1 MKTIKLILSSLIIA
15 LLFASC
21 NNAEP
26 VLPTED
32 WDSPVQSI
40 GAGNRV
46 IYEMNVRNFSKEGT
60 LAAAM
65 TQIDRLYTLGVDIIW
80 LMPIHPIG
88 VEGRSG
94 SMGSPYS
101 VKDYMSV
108 NPDYGTLEDFKNFVS
123 AAHSKGI
130 KVWMDWVPNHTAK
143 DHPWVTEH
151 PEYYAGARPYSPAG
165 WPDVYQLDMRKE
177 ATHTAMIECMQ
188 YWVEECDIDGFRFDY
203 ASSDMIST
211 SFWAS
216 ARAAIDPIKRIEWMA
231 EADFNSYDP
240 DAPKY
245 EETRQ
250 YFDFDYAWRFN
261 SQLDAFV
268 QTKNVDDLRKDCEE
282 LFNDARY
289 KESLAKMV
297 YVTNH
302 DLNADDG
309 TEFDRFSH
317 YLYNITALTFTIY
330 DMPLLYNGQE
340 VGDDQ
345 RMNLVDKQTITWGN
359 TDDKIELLI
368 KKLCRLKRTTP
379 ALTTGAQRGS
389 LYLMPTE
396 DQDKLFSFKRS
407 NGASEV
413 IVIMNFSG
421 KSVESQFAGIVPTGV
436 YRDYLDGGDVTF
448 TDNPTFTIPAYSCK
462 IYRK

>member
-1 MKTIKLILSSLIIA
+1 MKTIKIIISSLILA

-21 NNAEP
+21 KKSEP
-26 VLPTED
+26 VKPTED
-32 WDSPVQSI
+32 WNSPVESI
-40 GAGNRV
+40 GVGNRV

-60 LAAAM
+60 LAAAQ
-65 TQIDRLYTLGVDIIW
+65 TQIDRLHTLGVDIIW
-80 LMPIHPIG
+80 LMPVHPIG
-88 VEGRSG
+88 VVGRSG
-94 SMGSPYS
+94 SMGSPYA

-108 NPDYGTLEDFKNFVS
+108 NPDYGTLADFKSFIS
-123 AAHSKGI
+123 AAHAKGI

-143 DHPWVTEH
+143 DHPWVSEH
-151 PEYYAGARPYSPAG
+151 PEYYAGAAPYSPSG
-165 WPDVYQLDMRKE
+165 WPDVYQLDMRKP
-177 ATHTAMIECMQ
+177 ATHAAMIECMKF
-188 YWVEECDIDGFRFDY
+188 WVEQCDIDGFRFDY

-211 SFWAS
+211 SFWA
-216 ARAAIDPIKRIEWMA
+216 AAHEAIDPIKKLEWMA

-240 DAPKY
+240 NAPKY
-245 EETRQ
+245 EETRK

-261 SQLDAFV
+261 SQMEAFV
-268 QTKNVDDLRKDCEE
+268 TSKDIADLRKACEE

-289 KESLAKMV
+289 KEGLAKMV

-309 TEFDRFSH
+309 TEFDRFSR
-317 YLYNITALTFTIY
+317 YLYNLTALTFTLY
-330 DMPLLYNGQE
+330 DMPLIYNAQE

-345 RMNLVDKQTITWGN
+345 RMNLTERQTITWGN
-359 TDDKIELLI
+359 TTPSIEDLI

-379 ALTTGAQRGS
+379 ALTTGAQRGT

-396 DQDKLFSFKRS
+396 DQDNIFSFKRS
-407 NGASEV
+407 NGSSEV
-413 IVIMNFSG
+413 IVILNFSG
-421 KSVESQFAGIVPTGV
+421 KSVDSQFAGNVPVGV

-448 TDNPTFTIPAYSCK
+448 EQNPTFTVPAYSCK

>member
-1 MKTIKLILSSLIIA
+1 MKTIKIIISSLIIA

-21 NNAEP
+21 KKNEP
-26 VLPTED
+26 VGPTED
-32 WDSPVQSI
+32 WDTPVQSI
-40 GAGNRV
+40 GTGNRV
-46 IYEMNVRNFSKEGT
+46 IYEMNVRNFTKEGN
-60 LAAAM
+60 LVAAQA
-65 TQIDRLYTLGVDIIW
+65 QIDRLYTLGVDIIW
-80 LMPIHPIG
+80 VMPIHPIG
-88 VEGRSG
+88 VVDRSG
-94 SMGSPYS
+94 TLGSPYA

-108 NPDYGTLEDFKNFVS
+108 NPDYGTLDDFKNFVA
-123 AAHSKGI
+123 AAHVKGI

-151 PEYYAGARPYSPAG
+151 PEYYAGANPYSPAG

-177 ATHTAMIECMQ
+177 ATHEAMIECMT
-188 YWVEECDIDGFRFDY
+188 YWVQACDIDGFRFDY
-203 ASSDMIST
+203 ASSAMISD
-211 SFWAS
+211 SFWES
-216 ARAAIDPIKRIEWMA
+216 ARAAIDPIKKLEWMA

-245 EETRQ
+245 EETRK

-261 SQLDAFV
+261 SQLDEFV
-268 QTKNVDDLRKDCEE
+268 TSKDVTDLRKACEE

-289 KESLAKMV
+289 NTGLAKMV

-309 TEFDRFSH
+309 TEFDRFSR
-317 YLYNITALTFTIY
+317 YLFNITALTFTLY
-330 DMPLLYNGQE
+330 DMPLIYNAQE

-345 RMNLVDKQTITWGN
+345 RMSLTEKQTITWGN
-359 TDDKIELLI
+359 TTESIESLI

-379 ALTTGAQRGS
+379 ALTSGAQRGS

-396 DQDKLFSFKRS
+396 DQENIFSFKRS
-407 NGASEV
+407 VGASEV
-413 IVIMNFSG
+413 IVIMNFSD
-421 KSVESQFAGIVPTGV
+421 KSVESQFAGNVPTGV
-436 YRDYLDGGDVTF
+436 FRDYLDGGDVTF
-448 TDNPTFTIPAYSCK
+448 EQNPTFTVPAFRCK